1 MSSADLL
8 RLQPIRN
15 NSSEM
20 VEKRAHSTNTN
31 KPLDTGFPSYMNFK
45 TVENMN
51 GAD

>member
-1 MSSADLL
+1 
-8 RLQPIRN
+8 
-15 NSSEM
+15 M
-20 VEKRAHSTNTN
+20 VEKRAHSTN